1 MSEAKKKKKS
11 KGRVIAE
18 WVFFG
23 VFLAFFAVA
32 LAAHIDMKTHMNENY
47 GQKLHFGIGK
57 FIVETDSMEPE
68 YKVKT
73 AIITYKDKAENLYAS
88 YQKGETL
95 DVTFMDIYSTQDETS
110 KVTKDPDIH
119 YNRTP
124 VTKAV
129 MTHRIWDIKVDETK
143 TTGNGRFRFFV
154 AGINPEGTLSHPG
167 QYQVFTEKEFLGVV
181 KINSPALGA
190 VFEFISSPMGLFTL
204 LLIPALYLIVAASID
219 IIKAL
224 KAPKEAPAEGPA
236 IENKGDDPLAG
247 FSDADKERLKK
258 EMLAKML
265 SSREDKKK

>member
-23 VFLAFFAVA
+23 VFLAFFVVA

-57 FIVETDSMEPE
+57 FIVETNSMEPE

-73 AIITYKDKAENLYAS
+73 AIITYKDKPENLYAS
-88 YQKGETL
+88 YQRGETL
-95 DVTFMDIYSTQDETS
+95 DVTFMDVYSAKDPTS
-110 KVTKDPDIH
+110 EVTKDPELH
-119 YNRTP
+119 YSRTP
-124 VTKAV
+124 ITKAV
-129 MTHRIWDIKVDETK
+129 MTHRIFDIKTDESK

-154 AGINPEGTLSHPG
+154 AGINPEGTLAHPG

-204 LLIPALYLIVAASID
+204 LLIPAFYLIIAASVD
-219 IIKAL
+219 IIKTL
-224 KAPKEAPAEGPA
+224 KAPKEVPAEGQTV
-236 IENKGDDPLAG
+236 ENKGDDPLAG
-247 FSDADKERLKK
+247 FSAEDKERLKK
-258 EMLAKML
+258 EMLLKML
-265 SSREDKKK
+265 SNREDKDK